1 MPTAAVYGDEVGVTR
16 RHATMGQGPNA
27 VLPAFEAY
35 QAARIEFAREVARL
49 ALPNDPNAA
58 KTVSAP
64 GGTYEV
70 DGAEKTIQALEAS
83 YHLLDDMRPLVTD
96 QSAAVRENAL
106 IAMGRMS
113 DISSKLH
120 DGISEEETIKS
131 TVDAIKNEDGSA
143 PPNLLKAA
151 IFLLHAVVKASAEA
165 AAIACEK
172 GAPEALRDRLDDND
186 SSIKAAACWCIAAI
200 ANHEQSLAAQV
211 SESCSDLLGKCLKEP
226 SLPLRR
232 VALACLGC
240 VAKHDLNL
248 ATSLNSEGILP
259 IAVTFLTHKDML
271 LRRQACRLL
280 ACATQHD
287 GRCVDWV
294 NAEARKNL
302 VQTLRDA
309 QGGGDGETGAFAATL
324 VQQLAKHSS
333 SASSQMVDAGVVP
346 LLVDHIAAGLGSPA
360 PSAAA
365 LGYIC
370 GHSSDAAT
378 EAVESGAISAIKPV
392 LAHMAPAPT
401 CAMLCQCLGS
411 IGDAGEE
418 HASAIATSGAMQLMA
433 ESTLLRRG
441 PKMGPETA
449 KVARKGIA
457 KAVGKCTGGRAEYEV
472 LAWMVEALPF
482 GGPDPESIVL
492 AALLKTIA
500 KILGEKG
507 KIPYKGSSMMLDFM
521 QRGALTLAQEAKKSS
536 NADLRDALKALN
548 QVYPP
553 IMVDATDPDF
563 EKKLLAKIDP
573 NKES

>member
-200 ANHEQSLAAQV
+200 ANHEQSLAAQ
-211 SESCSDLLGKCLKEP
+211 
-226 SLPLRR
+226 
-232 VALACLGC
+232 A
-240 VAKHDLNL
+240 
-248 ATSLNSEGILP
+248 
-259 IAVTFLTHKDML
+259 
-271 LRRQACRLL
+271 
-280 ACATQHD
+280 
-287 GRCVDWV
+287 
-294 NAEARKNL
+294 
-302 VQTLRDA
+302 
-309 QGGGDGETGAFAATL
+309 
-324 VQQLAKHSS
+324 HS
-333 SASSQMVDAGVVP
+333 
-346 LLVDHIAAGLGSPA
+346 
-360 PSAAA
+360 
-365 LGYIC
+365 
-370 GHSSDAAT
+370 
-378 EAVESGAISAIKPV
+378 
-392 LAHMAPAPT
+392 
-401 CAMLCQCLGS
+401 
-411 IGDAGEE
+411 
-418 HASAIATSGAMQLMA
+418 
-433 ESTLLRRG
+433 
-441 PKMGPETA
+441 
-449 KVARKGIA
+449 
-457 KAVGKCTGGRAEYEV
+457 
-472 LAWMVEALPF
+472 
-482 GGPDPESIVL
+482 
-492 AALLKTIA
+492 
-500 KILGEKG
+500 
-507 KIPYKGSSMMLDFM
+507 
-521 QRGALTLAQEAKKSS
+521 
-536 NADLRDALKALN
+536 
-548 QVYPP
+548 
-553 IMVDATDPDF
+553 
-563 EKKLLAKIDP
+563 
-573 NKES
+573 